1 MKTTYKEAI
10 QRSKEKEHFEENHA
24 EINCV
29 QCGQKTTRS
38 EEGNHL
44 AYECGKRPITCHY
57 CELRLP
63 RERMSEHQEF
73 CGTRTEFCHKC
84 SRYVLVRDFMD
95 YDSACDGGINNR
107 QHDLPVSL
115 PCEFC
120 GSLIQQDELDAHQR
134 ECQRLEET
142 EGSQIPLV
150 VEDSDGVFRE
160 MVRTP
165 DNFTSSDSYD
175 NIETESEDNSIV
187 ALPCEICDELCPSD
201 KLMEHQEQCIK
212 GRISCGKHYPRR
224 GRSTMAI

>member
-1 MKTTYKEAI
+1 MHFVHCKRNLKLCSLCGEAI
-10 QRSKEKEHFEENHA
+10 QRSKEKEHLEENHV

-29 QCGQKTTRS
+29 QCGQKTTRR

-165 DNFTSSDSYD
+165 DNFTSSDLHD
-175 NIETESEDNSIV
+175 NQFKPKMKTTASLLCLVKSV
-187 ALPCEICDELCPSD
+187 ANCVHLIN
-201 KLMEHQEQCIK
+201 
-212 GRISCGKHYPRR
+212 
-224 GRSTMAI
+224 

>member
-1 MKTTYKEAI
+1 MDNEGLICENCNRRVPSENYEMHFVHCKRNLKLCSLCGEAI
-10 QRSKEKEHFEENHA
+10 QRSKEREHFEENHA

-115 PCEFC
+115 PWGEA
-120 GSLIQQDELDAHQR
+120 SPRPLKQM
-134 ECQRLEET
+134 
-142 EGSQIPLV
+142 QI
-150 VEDSDGVFRE
+150 
-160 MVRTP
+160 
-165 DNFTSSDSYD
+165 
-175 NIETESEDNSIV
+175 
-187 ALPCEICDELCPSD
+187 
-201 KLMEHQEQCIK
+201 
-212 GRISCGKHYPRR
+212 
-224 GRSTMAI
+224 